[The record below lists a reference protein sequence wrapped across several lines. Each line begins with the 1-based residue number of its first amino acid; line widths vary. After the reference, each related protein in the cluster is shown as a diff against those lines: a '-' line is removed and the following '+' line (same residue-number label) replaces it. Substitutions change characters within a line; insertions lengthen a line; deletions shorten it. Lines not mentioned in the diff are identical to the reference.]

1 MFHVEHPIF
10 YFEEMFHVEHLIQSK
25 LDLYMTLLRKWSKQI
40 NLVGSRE
47 LDCLEERHLQDSIQL
62 FNLVDNKSAK
72 IMDLGS
78 GAGFPGLVLSI
89 LGCENVTL
97 VEANKKKAIFLNE
110 VIRQTGSKAI
120 VLAERLEHINGEDHK
135 VSIITSRAFAELD
148 IILEYAHKFL
158 LPDGFCLLLKGET
171 VDIEIKKAQKKFQF
185 TYEKI
190 PSKTDCHG
198 CILKVR
204 LN

>member
-1 MFHVEHPIF
+1 MV
-10 YFEEMFHVEHLIQSK
+10 
-25 LDLYMTLLRKWSKQI
+25 LLRKWNKQI

-47 LDCLEERHLQDSIQL
+47 IDCLEERHLKDSVQL
-62 FNLVDNKSAK
+62 FNLIENKSAK

-89 LGCENVTL
+89 LGCENVIL

-110 VIRQTGSKAI
+110 VIRQTQSKAI
-120 VLAERLEHINGEDHK
+120 VLAERLEQLNSEDHK

-148 IILEYAHKFL
+148 IILEYAKKFL
-158 LPDGFCLLLKGET
+158 LGDGFCLLLKGET

-185 TYEKI
+185 IYEKI
-190 PSKTDCHG
+190 PSKTDCQG